1 MKQQKSF
8 PSSSENK
15 TELKLFLVSRWK
27 SHYCINEIEDNLTY
41 DTFCVIFQPNDKSQ
55 LVPEVLCNN
64 EEAGTH
70 MYLHAKQL
78 SDTNI

>member
-1 MKQQKSF
+1 M
-8 PSSSENK
+8 
-15 TELKLFLVSRWK
+15 
-27 SHYCINEIEDNLTY
+27 EDNLTY
-41 DTFCVIFQPNDKSQ
+41 DTFCVILQPNDKSQ

-64 EEAGTH
+64 EEAGIH